1 MVQARFGNGAI
12 RFFTPEVEV
21 ARNMIDAASFQI
33 SWTSPAVKRRE
44 FETSA
49 LAHLDALYRT
59 ALRLT
64 RNRAQAEDLVQD
76 AYLRAFGKFHQF
88 EPGTNCR
95 AWLFTIMRRLFL
107 NGLRGR
113 HHEQLANDPDSCFT
127 SAEASATSPA
137 SGSPEVEFFHVALS
151 RDVDRALKS
160 LPLVY
165 REAVILVYLEGF
177 SYREA
182 AEVLACPVG
191 TVMSRLSR
199 GRHFLRHALSPNPR
213 SVHRV

>member
-1 MVQARFGNGAI
+1 MQNRQPW
-12 RFFTPEVEV
+12 R
-21 ARNMIDAASFQI
+21 RNRRQPRAL
-33 SWTSPAVKRRE
+33 RE

-49 LAHLDALYRT
+49 LAHLDALYRM

-113 HHEQLANDPDSCFT
+113 DREQLANDPDACFT
-127 SAEASATSPA
+127 SAEASATAPA
-137 SGSPEVEFFHVALS
+137 SGNPEVEFFHAVLS
-151 RDVDRALKS
+151 RDVDRALES

-165 REAVILVYLEGF
+165 REAVTLVYLEGF

-199 GRHFLRHALSPNPR
+199 GRHLLRHALSPNPR
-213 SVHRV
+213 RVHRV

>member
-1 MVQARFGNGAI
+1 MMRPRSGALALSLSEI
-12 RFFTPEVEV
+12 P
-21 ARNMIDAASFQI
+21 
-33 SWTSPAVKRRE
+33 WTSPAVKRRE
-44 FETSA
+44 FEEYA

-76 AYLRAFGKFHQF
+76 AYLRAFRKFHQF

-107 NGLRGR
+107 NSLRDR
-113 HHEQLANDPDSCFT
+113 DREQLADDPDSCST
-127 SAEASATSPA
+127 SAEASATAPA
-137 SGSPEVEFFHVALS
+137 SGNPEVEFFHTVLS

-160 LPLVY
+160 LPLVF

-177 SYREA
+177 SDREA

-199 GRHFLRHALSPNPR
+199 GRRLLRHALSGGATPTSLPTTESSERTSRLNR
-213 SVHRV
+213 

>member
-1 MVQARFGNGAI
+1 
-12 RFFTPEVEV
+12 
-21 ARNMIDAASFQI
+21 MIDAASFQI
-33 SWTSPAVKRRE
+33 PWASPAVNRRD

-49 LAHLDALYRT
+49 LAHMDALYRT

-64 RNRAQAEDLVQD
+64 RHHARAEDLVQD

-113 HHEQLANDPDSCFT
+113 DREPLANDPDSCFT
-127 SAEASATSPA
+127 SAEASATTPA
-137 SGSPEVEFFHVALS
+137 SGNPEVEFFHAVLS
-151 RDVDRALKS
+151 HDVDRALES

-199 GRHFLRHALSPNPR
+199 GRHLLRRALSGATTESSEHASRLNR
-213 SVHRV
+213 

>member
-1 MVQARFGNGAI
+1 MV
-12 RFFTPEVEV
+12 PC
-21 ARNMIDAASFQI
+21 
-33 SWTSPAVKRRE
+33 WPTSDRRE
-44 FETSA
+44 FEGAA
-49 LAHLDALYRT
+49 LAHLDVLSRT

-64 RNRAQAEDLVQD
+64 RNRARAEDLVQD
-76 AYLRAFGKFHQF
+76 AYLRAFRSFHQF

-107 NGLRGR
+107 NSLRDR
-113 HHEQLANDPDSCFT
+113 NHEELTNDPDSY
-127 SAEASATSPA
+127 SAEASGTAPA
-137 SGSPEVEFFHVALS
+137 HGNPEVEFSRTALS

-182 AEVLACPVG
+182 AEMLACPVG

-199 GRHFLRHALSPNPR
+199 GRQLLRHALGGGDTPAWRPTTESSWRAPR
-213 SVHRV
+213 LN